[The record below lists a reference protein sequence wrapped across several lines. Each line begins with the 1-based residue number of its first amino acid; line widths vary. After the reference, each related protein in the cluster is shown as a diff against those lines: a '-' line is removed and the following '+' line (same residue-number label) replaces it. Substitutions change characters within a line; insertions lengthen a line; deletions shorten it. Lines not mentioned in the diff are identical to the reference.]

1 MKRYFLLTTAIF
13 FPAFAQT
20 GAIPASLDYAKP
32 AAVQAAP
39 GQVVTLFLHGIAPAY
54 GGTLRSAQAS
64 EGTKPSS
71 LAGISV
77 RITQGPDATWPAAL
91 FAVRQENECT
101 QSTVADLTCILT
113 SVRLQIPFDLVG
125 DPIRN
130 GQTGL
135 FQLRPLAQLAVDV
148 DGRPGREFPLQP
160 VSDNSHILTPCDASW
175 DTTGTA
181 PCDRIVYRANGSVVA
196 EKSPAKLGETVYVK
210 AYGLGKTVPGVP
222 TGFPAPAG
230 VAVTEIV
237 PGIPRLSIRIDTNT
251 LSAVSSAQRLP
262 SDLATSKLPAIPID
276 SAELI
281 PGEVGTYKV
290 TFTIP
295 KSAEP
300 VLPCGPEVKSN
311 SLLLIGGSMGYYEG
325 VGICVAQ

>member
-1 MKRYFLLTTAIF
+1 
-13 FPAFAQT
+13 
-20 GAIPASLDYAKP
+20 
-32 AAVQAAP
+32 
-39 GQVVTLFLHGIAPAY
+39 
-54 GGTLRSAQAS
+54 
-64 EGTKPSS
+64 
-71 LAGISV
+71 
-77 RITQGPDATWPAAL
+77 
-91 FAVRQENECT
+91 
-101 QSTVADLTCILT
+101 
-113 SVRLQIPFDLVG
+113 
-125 DPIRN
+125 
-130 GQTGL
+130 
-135 FQLRPLAQLAVDV
+135 
-148 DGRPGREFPLQP
+148 
-160 VSDNSHILTPCDASW
+160 
-175 DTTGTA
+175 
-181 PCDRIVYRANGSVVA
+181 
-196 EKSPAKLGETVYVK
+196 
-210 AYGLGKTVPGVP
+210 VP

-281 PGEVGTYKV
+281 PGEIGTYKV